1 MQQMP
6 DLQSLFSFTVHV
18 WDHRRYVAE
27 ISSVPAENELTY
39 CTEKIDRNF
48 SNYSSWHYRSKLLP
62 QLRPHPTDA
71 MRPIDEP
78 TLREELDK
86 VLNATFT
93 APDDSSAW
101 FYQRWL
107 LGYSAPALDI
117 AAFKVTATRAI
128 VTFSTP
134 VNLRATGCQLRLD
147 DQTQFETYKWQP
159 VGSGCS
165 TTHSTIW
172 MLKDSFALNADSK
185 VEQYE
190 LVFTDEQGGQHRL
203 VVRRKGDNLIGIKM
217 PRFEYE
223 FEASVREE
231 LEGQL
236 RSYEE
241 LREIQRDEKE
251 PESKCTGI

>member
-1 MQQMP
+1 MQ
-6 DLQSLFSFTVHV
+6 F
-18 WDHRRYVAE
+18 
-27 ISSVPAENELTY
+27 

-62 QLRPHPTDA
+62 QLHPHPTDDS
-71 MRPIDEP
+71 RPIAEDI
-78 TLREELDK
+78 LRAELDK

-117 AAFKVTATRAI
+117 AAFKVTATRAL

-134 VNLRATGCQLRLD
+134 VNLNDERCQLRLGAA
-147 DQTQFETYKWQP
+147 TRFETRNWRP
-159 VGSGCS
+159 VGTTPGA
-165 TTHSTIW
+165 THSTIW
-172 MLKDSFALNADSK
+172 MLHDSFALNAESAANEYQLEFYD
-185 VEQYE
+185 E
-190 LVFTDEQGGQHRL
+190 LGGKHEL
-203 VVRRKGDNLIGIKM
+203 AVRKNGENGLLGVKL

-223 FEASVREE
+223 FEASVRDE

-241 LREIQRDEKE
+241 LREIQREDNE
-251 PESKCTGI
+251 PESKCTLSLLNKSFNRIIISVFLFEINRGPFDNGLNDARH